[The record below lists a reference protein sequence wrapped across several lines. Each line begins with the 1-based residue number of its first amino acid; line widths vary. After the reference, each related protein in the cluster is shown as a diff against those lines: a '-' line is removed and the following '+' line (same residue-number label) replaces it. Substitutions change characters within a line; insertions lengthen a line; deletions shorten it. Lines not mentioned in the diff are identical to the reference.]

1 MSNRSTSARGATDGS
16 MPVGSAEIIYVI
28 FQNKWN
34 IRSTTSTPSTQRM
47 LLIDARLIRPQFPC
61 PASLG
66 YLSLVAYAQL
76 MGQPE
81 YFGSPQKRVNLMR
94 LYAGFAN
101 GKSCETYVIKSM

>member
-1 MSNRSTSARGATDGS
+1 M
-16 MPVGSAEIIYVI
+16 
-28 FQNKWN
+28 
-34 IRSTTSTPSTQRM
+34 RSTTSTPSTQRM

-94 LYAGFAN
+94 LLD
-101 GKSCETYVIKSM
+101 KKEESIILSMR